1 MKYLLFIYGDYT
13 ENEPHIN
20 LIADFLAPS
29 CKNFA
34 IKFQKGPAGAIYH
47 FESDI
52 DPKKMGLYLENTIT
66 DLTAMFFLV
75 PVTDDVMISVDDDIM
90 SHLFNLSED
99 NSGVEKFKDVKDN
112 NDDNN
117 EEFVDLVNKFALY
130 MEQEVSNLVKKQVE
144 PLSLDQILDKI
155 LENGLENLTDNE
167 KQLLNEYSKH

>member
-1 MKYLLFIYGDYT
+1 M
-13 ENEPHIN
+13 
-20 LIADFLAPS
+20 S
-29 CKNFA
+29 
-34 IKFQKGPAGAIYH
+34 
-47 FESDI
+47 S
-52 DPKKMGLYLENTIT
+52 NT
-66 DLTAMFFLV
+66 
-75 PVTDDVMISVDDDIM
+75 SY
-90 SHLFNLSED
+90 
-99 NSGVEKFKDVKDN
+99 N